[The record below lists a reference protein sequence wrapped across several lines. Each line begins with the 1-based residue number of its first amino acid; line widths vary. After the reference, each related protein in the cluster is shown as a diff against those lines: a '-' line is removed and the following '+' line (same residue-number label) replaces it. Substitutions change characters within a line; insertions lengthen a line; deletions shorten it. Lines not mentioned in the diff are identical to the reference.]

1 MRVRPLGD
9 RALVVDV
16 GRDADDP
23 TRRRVHA
30 LWSMLNA
37 EPITGVRDIVP
48 GLASIAL
55 HYDPALIAAASG
67 ELPHAALARIVEE
80 RMAGLRIPDDVSA
93 RAIEIAVCYDPAV
106 APDLADVAR
115 HAGMTMDDVIALH
128 CGGDYVVHMI
138 GFLPGFP
145 YLAGLDPRLTTPRRA
160 VPRVKVPRGSVGIG
174 GSLTGIYPLE
184 SPGGWQL
191 IGRTSA
197 TLFSADRAEPTLL
210 RIGDRVRF
218 RAISL
223 EVMRSG
229 SGA

>member
-9 RALVVDV
+9 RALIVDV
-16 GRDADDP
+16 GPEADEF
-23 TRRRVHA
+23 TRRRMHA
-30 LWSMLNA
+30 LWGLLSR
-37 EPITGVRDIVP
+37 EPIPGVRDVVP
-48 GLASIAL
+48 GLATIAIHYEPSIIATA
-55 HYDPALIAAASG
+55 PA
-67 ELPHAALARIVEE
+67 ELPHAALSRIVEE
-80 RMAGLRIPDDVSA
+80 RIARLRVPDDVAA
-93 RAIEIAVCYDPAV
+93 RTIEIPVCYDLKV

-115 HAGMTMDDVIALH
+115 NAGMTTEDVIAVH
-128 CGGDYVVHMI
+128 SGGDYTVHMI

-160 VPRVKVPRGSVGIG
+160 EPRVKVPAGSVGIG
-174 GSLTGIYPLE
+174 GRLTGIYPLE

-197 TLFSADRAEPTLL
+197 RLFSPDRPEPTLL

-218 RAISL
+218 RAVSL
-223 EVMRSG
+223 DGLQSD